1 MKKRKLT
8 KILQNWLQEN
18 EGWFNKAYLL
28 TLTWK
33 YDGESRTYSAD
44 TVGRKLREATEEGLI
59 LSRTNNK
66 GQTEYS
72 GKEVKKTEY
81 VFDPIRR
88 VMVRV

>member
-1 MKKRKLT
+1 MVRPLT
-8 KILQNWLQEN
+8 KILQSWLEHN
-18 EGWFNKAYLL
+18 EGWWNKAYLL
-28 TLTWK
+28 KLDWK
-33 YDGESRTYSAD
+33 YDGSYKTYSAD

-81 VFDPIRR
+81 RIDPIRG
-88 VMVRV
+88 VAVRV